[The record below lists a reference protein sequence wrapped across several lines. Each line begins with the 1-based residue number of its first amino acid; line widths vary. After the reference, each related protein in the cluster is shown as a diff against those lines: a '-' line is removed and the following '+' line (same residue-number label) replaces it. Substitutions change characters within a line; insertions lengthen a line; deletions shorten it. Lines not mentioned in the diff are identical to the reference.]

1 MYSYEDRIRA
11 VLLYIQLGKRTGVT
25 IRQLGYPTKNAL
37 KSWYHAYLQGNDLPA
52 GYVRAKPKYSDEQKS
67 VAVAHYFQHGC
78 CIATTLRAL
87 GYPGRKTLS
96 AWLDELHPEMRKRIV
111 GKARADG
118 HPQEL
123 KQAAV
128 IALCSRQ
135 GSARAIAQEL
145 GVTRPTLYNWKDQLL
160 EHGAPASMKRHRD
173 SSPAAEQAELAQ
185 QRDALQRDILQL
197 QLEHDIL
204 KKAVELIKK
213 DLGVDLHLLSNREK
227 TVLVDALRARYG
239 LSALFTKLGLA
250 RSSYFYHRAR
260 RQMADKYADVRGL
273 MADIFERNHRCYG
286 YQRIRAS
293 LSRQQF
299 FLSEKV
305 VLRLMKQ
312 EQLVAA
318 KPKRRRYGS
327 YLGEISPAPENL
339 INRDFQAA
347 ALDKALTHSQ
357 LLRVFR
363 ILLGEHVSLKDVVP
377 IASTLL
383 ENADATKDPILLA
396 AEVRCTLR
404 RQIVNSLIGP
414 QQEMRAFNLGA
425 EVENMLLGA
434 LSQAQ
439 QSGKVALDNFAVE
452 PNILAQLQQN
462 MPAIREQ
469 MKQQAAAP
477 LLLVM
482 PQIRPLLARY
492 ARLFAPGLAVL
503 SYNEIPENREV
514 SIIGTLG

>member
-37 KSWYHAYLQGNDLPA
+37 KSWYHAYMNGNDLPA
-52 GYVRAKPKYSDEQKS
+52 GYVRAKPKYSPEQKA
-67 VAVAHYFQHGC
+67 VAVSHYFQHGC

-96 AWLDELHPEMRKRIV
+96 AWVDELHPEMRKRLA
-111 GKARADG
+111 GKARADA

-160 EHGAPASMKRHRD
+160 DRGVPASMKRHRD
-173 SSPAAEQAELAQ
+173 SSPAAEQAELEQ

-260 RQMADKYADVRGL
+260 RQMADKYADVRGI

-286 YQRIRAS
+286 YRRIRAS

-318 KPKRRRYGS
+318 TPKRRRYGS
-327 YLGEISPAPENL
+327 YLGEISPAPENV

-347 ALDKALTHSQ
+347 APNEKWLTDITEFQIPAGKVYLSPVVDCFDGMVVSWSMSTRPDAALVNTMLDAAIETVGNSHQ
-357 LLRVFR
+357 R
-363 ILLGEHVSLKDVVP
+363 
-377 IASTLL
+377 
-383 ENADATKDPILLA
+383 PILHSDRGAHYRWPGWLSRMRDANLIRSMSRKGCSPDNAACEGFFGRLKTEWFYPGDWRNTSIEQFMQAVDDYIRWYNEKRIKLSLGSRSPLEYRESLGLA
-396 AEVRCTLR
+396 A
-404 RQIVNSLIGP
+404 
-414 QQEMRAFNLGA
+414 
-425 EVENMLLGA
+425 
-434 LSQAQ
+434 
-439 QSGKVALDNFAVE
+439 
-452 PNILAQLQQN
+452 
-462 MPAIREQ
+462 
-469 MKQQAAAP
+469 
-477 LLLVM
+477 
-482 PQIRPLLARY
+482 
-492 ARLFAPGLAVL
+492 
-503 SYNEIPENREV
+503 
-514 SIIGTLG
+514 